1 MSQCDHPHLTTLT
14 ELIHLFRSLP
24 VYWIVLCFDAL
35 KSCVNA
41 HSNIVGQV
49 EAQRSNHPIIES
61 LTTRLR
67 LNMLEQ
73 TRELRH
79 FRIAS
84 RAEVRTDLAMVVLK
98 ITVDEVLFV
107 LAEDELVRP
116 VPLCCQSVEP
126 AAIYFAAAARFKM
139 NDLLASV
146 KKSRC
151 WDGRDV
157 PCRRRF

>member
-14 ELIHLFRSLP
+14 EAIHLFRSLL
-24 VYWIVLCFDAL
+24 VHRIVLCFDPL

-49 EAQRSNHPIIES
+49 AAQRSNHPIIES

-67 LNMLEQ
+67 LNMLQQ
-73 TRELRH
+73 TRELRQL
-79 FRIAS
+79 RIAG

-98 ITVDEVLFV
+98 VTVDEVLFV

-126 AAIYFAAAARFKM
+126 VAVYVAAAARFKM

-146 KKSRC
+146 KKARC

-157 PCRRRF
+157 LCQRRF